1 MDAAATVDA
10 VPTLR
15 PAFATSVPCFG
26 RADEALC
33 WRSEAATPV
42 LGERPA
48 AYFNLD
54 MTGMVDAAY
63 GPATK

>member
-1 MDAAATVDA
+1 MGQEWQ
-10 VPTLR
+10 
-15 PAFATSVPCFG
+15 SG

-33 WRSEAATPV
+33 WRSEAVTPV

>member
-1 MDAAATVDA
+1 MGQEWQ
-10 VPTLR
+10 
-15 PAFATSVPCFG
+15 SG

-33 WRSEAATPV
+33 WRSEAAIPV

-54 MTGMVDAAY
+54 MAGMVDAAY